1 MTARRPRS
9 IEVPGVT
16 HGNVPIPMG
25 ARVGNML
32 FSSGIAGKDPATNK
46 VPADAAE
53 QARFA
58 FQNLR
63 TLLENG
69 GATLEDVG
77 HVTVFVKDDSVRD
90 ALNAE
95 WVQCFPDPHDR
106 PARHTLVH
114 DLRGGMLL
122 QLEAIAVIQD
132 RDSQ

>member
-9 IEVPGVT
+9 IEVPGVN
-16 HGNVPIPMG
+16 HGSVPIPMG

-46 VPADAAE
+46 VPPEAAE

-77 HVTVFVKDDSVRD
+77 HVTVFVKDESVRD
-90 ALNAE
+90 AINAE
-95 WVQCFPDPHDR
+95 WIKCFPDPHDR

-114 DLRGGMLL
+114 ELRGGVLL
-122 QLEAIAVIQD
+122 QLEIIAVVQGD
-132 RDSQ
+132 RS

>member
-9 IEVPGVT
+9 LEVPGVT

-25 ARVGNML
+25 ARVGNMI

-46 VPADAAE
+46 VPAEAAE

-77 HVTVFVKDDSVRD
+77 HVTVFIKDDSARD
-90 ALNAE
+90 AINAE
-95 WVQCFPDPHDR
+95 WVKCFPDPHDR
-106 PARHTLVH
+106 PARHTLVY

-122 QLEAIAVIQD
+122 QLEAIAVVQEAK
-132 RDSQ
+132 